1 LHNVMGRVL
10 TDSNTRNHPSPHLAP
25 LLGRTYEFLREL
37 VSGDPDQTDP
47 SLRERIRDYLESNP
61 LPNFAPSP
69 DSERQPSVARPPVPE
84 TVEEGE
90 TGDSEVDE
98 LLMHMSLA
106 DDGQVG
112 EPRSTIEAGH

>member
-1 LHNVMGRVL
+1 MHNETDDVL
-10 TDSNTRNHPSPHLAP
+10 IDSNTRNHPSPHLAP
-25 LLGRTYEFLREL
+25 LLGRTYDFLREI
-37 VSGDPDQTDP
+37 VSSDGDQTDP

-69 DSERQPSVARPPVPE
+69 DSEREPSVARPPIPE
-84 TVEEGE
+84 TMEEGE

-112 EPRSTIEAGH
+112 EPNQGRRNR